1 MRLRRAIVSLALVAF
16 PAAAQQSE
24 SSPPILDVQ
33 LRIAA
38 PGAFGRPAPGFCP
51 AQAGEAISTLDSR
64 NKTEGSQNPTCPDHL
79 NAADTDEEL
88 GQQTLAILK
97 EYNIVAVAMLP
108 PAQAKQWQS
117 AEPKR
122 IIPGLFFTADQNFD
136 RGRIDAQR
144 ARGDFAVLG
153 EAVTSHEGFSPGD
166 PDWDRYL
173 AMAEELDIPLGIQ
186 IGLEPPGA
194 ANFFAT
200 SKYADQYGDPLVLA
214 EALARHPRL
223 RAYVLHA
230 GWPHVEGII
239 ALMAA
244 NPQLYAD
251 VSVIDWYLP
260 REEFHKYLRR
270 LVEAGFAKRIMF
282 GSDEMIWPGAIKLAI
297 DAVTSA
303 DFLTPKQKRDVLYNN
318 AAKFLRFDSARM
330 TVQ

>member
-1 MRLRRAIVSLALVAF
+1 MRLRRAIVSLALVAL
-16 PAAAQQSE
+16 PVAAQQSE

-33 LRIAA
+33 LRVSA
-38 PGAFGRPAPGFCP
+38 PGAFGRPSPGFCP
-51 AQAGEAISTLDSR
+51 AQAGETMPTLDSKS
-64 NKTEGSQNPTCPDHL
+64 NTQGSQNPTCPNHL
-79 NAADTDEEL
+79 SAAETDEEL

-97 EYNIVAVAMLP
+97 EYNIIAVAMLL

-122 IIPGLFFTADQNFD
+122 IIPGFFFAADQKFD
-136 RGRIDAQR
+136 RSRIDAQR
-144 ARGDFAVLG
+144 TRGEFTVLG
-153 EAVTSHEGFSPGD
+153 EAVTPHEGFSPSD

-200 SKYADQYGDPLVLA
+200 AKYADQYGDPLVLA

-230 GWPHVEGII
+230 GWPHVEGMI
-239 ALMAA
+239 ALMSAH
-244 NPQLYAD
+244 PQLYAD
-251 VSVIDWYLP
+251 ISVIDWYLP

-270 LVEAGFAKRIMF
+270 LVEAGFAKRIIF
-282 GSDEMIWPGAIKLAI
+282 GSDEMIWPDAIKLAI
-297 DAVTSA
+297 GAVASA
-303 DFLTPKQKRDVLYNN
+303 DFLSPKQKRDILYNN
-318 AAKFLRFDSARM
+318 AAKFLRFDPARM